1 MDAASR
7 KLWQTAQN
15 FQLQQSLSLP
25 SSHLQ
30 TNSQKSNADEFW
42 VWIPSTAFARLFC
55 RLWWPV
61 FFVSNKARLLS
72 VYYIVHSL
80 LSRLRKPFR
89 YSQISSKFKQANGY
103 TVLTW
108 YLGSLHVKW
117 RLRAQICHHLKF
129 NCVTRACIFLT
140 VFPLKT
146 HTKKI
151 NWFISDYCIG
161 CDAWKNFIL
170 LARLLFLRMYLLNFK
185 ASTTLMS
192 NEVTRTN
199 FFWLSGI

>member
-1 MDAASR
+1 MLRVESFAKRLKIFNCSR
-7 KLWQTAQN
+7 AYHKHHLIFKQPLKKSKTDVNRFRAP
-15 FQLQQSLSLP
+15 FLP
-25 SSHLQ
+25 SLVTSL
-30 TNSQKSNADEFW
+30 F
-42 VWIPSTAFARLFC
+42 RLEQGAAT
-55 RLWWPV
+55 RLILD
-61 FFVSNKARLLS
+61 RS

-80 LSRLRKPFR
+80 LRRLRKPLR

-103 TVLTW
+103 TVMTW

-161 CDAWKNFIL
+161 CDAWKKIIL
-170 LARLLFLRMYLLNFK
+170 LARLSFLRMYLLNFK
-185 ASTTLMS
+185 ASTTLIS
-192 NEVTRTN
+192 IEVTRTN
-199 FFWLSGI
+199 FVWLSGI